1 MSENS
6 ERKKKRYAEDPEFRE
21 RILATNR
28 ASASRNSVQR
38 NERRRQRLSS
48 DPELR
53 ERERVR
59 QRESGSR
66 NNYGITLADYDQ
78 MLVQQRG
85 GCKICWKPPETK
97 RLCIDHCHAT
107 RDVRGLLCGKC
118 NTGLG
123 CFDDDPDLLRRA
135 ADYLDE
141 SRGIAPSRSPE
152 LAAWPL
158 VLTAAVAT
166 RPLADA
172 RHIFASG
179 PPSA

>member
-6 ERKKKRYAEDPEFRE
+6 EKRKKRYAEDPEFRE
-21 RILATNR
+21 RVLATNR
-28 ASASRNSVQR
+28 RYAERNAEKLSAQR
-38 NERRRQRLSS
+38 KEKWRS
-48 DPELR
+48 DPDFR
-53 ERERVR
+53 ERGLARA
-59 QRESGSR
+59 REAWPKSV
-66 NNYGITLADYDQ
+66 YGITLADYDR
-78 MLVQQRG
+78 MLAEQRG
-85 GCKICWKPPETK
+85 GCKVCWKPPETK

-123 CFDDDPDLLRRA
+123 CFDDDPALLRRA

-152 LAAWPL
+152 LAAWPV